1 MRRLARAYGFVR
13 ADVLTITASM
23 AVTVRTTDDQVITQT
38 RRILR
43 RGTDMHCIEAVN
55 ELSRKVCVNPIP
67 PEELHARLEA
77 IRTAPDK
84 LRCRLPL
91 AYLITSGSFAVFF
104 GGTWRDG
111 IAAMLCSVLLYVI
124 GVLGDRISLQPLVLT
139 MVSSAA
145 MCAAAALTVKTGMG
159 QNLDYIIIGN
169 IMLLIP
175 GIPFVNSMRDIFV
188 GDTITGLLSAFEA
201 VFASAC
207 HRGRLRARAHA
218 DWGRCRMT
226 GEILL
231 QIVMAMI
238 GALGFGLLF
247 HISGSRLITI
257 MLGAAVNWGVYL
269 LAMQWYDNR
278 VTAFFVSTLA
288 TAALAELLARLLKAP
303 VITLLVPMLVPLI
316 PGGDL
321 YYTTLAL
328 VQGDTAGFAR
338 YGTLF
343 IEEAGAMAFGVILVA
358 CLVQTLGKLWL
369 LHSAR
374 K

>member
-1 MRRLARAYGFVR
+1 
-13 ADVLTITASM
+13 
-23 AVTVRTTDDQVITQT
+23 
-38 RRILR
+38 
-43 RGTDMHCIEAVN
+43 
-55 ELSRKVCVNPIP
+55 
-67 PEELHARLEA
+67 
-77 IRTAPDK
+77 
-84 LRCRLPL
+84 
-91 AYLITSGSFAVFF
+91 
-104 GGTWRDG
+104 
-111 IAAMLCSVLLYVI
+111 
-124 GVLGDRISLQPLVLT
+124 
-139 MVSSAA
+139 
-145 MCAAAALTVKTGMG
+145 
-159 QNLDYIIIGN
+159 
-169 IMLLIP
+169 
-175 GIPFVNSMRDIFV
+175 
-188 GDTITGLLSAFEA
+188 
-201 VFASAC
+201 
-207 HRGRLRARAHA
+207 
-218 DWGRCRMT
+218 MT

-269 LAMQWYDNR
+269 
-278 VTAFFVSTLA
+278 
-288 TAALAELLARLLKAP
+288 LAELLARLLKAP

-369 LHSAR
+369 LYSAR

>member
-1 MRRLARAYGFVR
+1 
-13 ADVLTITASM
+13 
-23 AVTVRTTDDQVITQT
+23 
-38 RRILR
+38 
-43 RGTDMHCIEAVN
+43 
-55 ELSRKVCVNPIP
+55 
-67 PEELHARLEA
+67 
-77 IRTAPDK
+77 
-84 LRCRLPL
+84 
-91 AYLITSGSFAVFF
+91 
-104 GGTWRDG
+104 
-111 IAAMLCSVLLYVI
+111 
-124 GVLGDRISLQPLVLT
+124 
-139 MVSSAA
+139 
-145 MCAAAALTVKTGMG
+145 
-159 QNLDYIIIGN
+159 
-169 IMLLIP
+169 
-175 GIPFVNSMRDIFV
+175 
-188 GDTITGLLSAFEA
+188 
-201 VFASAC
+201 
-207 HRGRLRARAHA
+207 
-218 DWGRCRMT
+218 MT

-343 IEEAGAMAFGVILVA
+343 IEEAGAMAFGVILRRINGDGHNVDIA
-358 CLVQTLGKLWL
+358 RSIGNTHAPDDIAAVLMQQGIEPFHRIRVLYHDSHYGNSCLHKNT
-369 LHSAR
+369 SE
-374 K
+374 

>member
-1 MRRLARAYGFVR
+1 
-13 ADVLTITASM
+13 
-23 AVTVRTTDDQVITQT
+23 
-38 RRILR
+38 
-43 RGTDMHCIEAVN
+43 
-55 ELSRKVCVNPIP
+55 
-67 PEELHARLEA
+67 
-77 IRTAPDK
+77 
-84 LRCRLPL
+84 
-91 AYLITSGSFAVFF
+91 
-104 GGTWRDG
+104 
-111 IAAMLCSVLLYVI
+111 
-124 GVLGDRISLQPLVLT
+124 
-139 MVSSAA
+139 
-145 MCAAAALTVKTGMG
+145 
-159 QNLDYIIIGN
+159 
-169 IMLLIP
+169 
-175 GIPFVNSMRDIFV
+175 
-188 GDTITGLLSAFEA
+188 
-201 VFASAC
+201 
-207 HRGRLRARAHA
+207 
-218 DWGRCRMT
+218 MT

-303 VITLLVPMLVPLI
+303 VITLLVPLI
-316 PGGDL
+316 PGGVL

-369 LHSAR
+369 LHSER

>member
-1 MRRLARAYGFVR
+1 
-13 ADVLTITASM
+13 
-23 AVTVRTTDDQVITQT
+23 
-38 RRILR
+38 
-43 RGTDMHCIEAVN
+43 
-55 ELSRKVCVNPIP
+55 
-67 PEELHARLEA
+67 
-77 IRTAPDK
+77 
-84 LRCRLPL
+84 
-91 AYLITSGSFAVFF
+91 
-104 GGTWRDG
+104 
-111 IAAMLCSVLLYVI
+111 
-124 GVLGDRISLQPLVLT
+124 
-139 MVSSAA
+139 
-145 MCAAAALTVKTGMG
+145 
-159 QNLDYIIIGN
+159 
-169 IMLLIP
+169 
-175 GIPFVNSMRDIFV
+175 
-188 GDTITGLLSAFEA
+188 
-201 VFASAC
+201 
-207 HRGRLRARAHA
+207 
-218 DWGRCRMT
+218 MT

-369 LHSAR
+369 LYSAKKSSR
-374 K
+374 PKVPIQKLSPSRSIKNRTPSLRGFLAALRGTCPRIFEICMANSIETRATAR

>member
-1 MRRLARAYGFVR
+1 M
-13 ADVLTITASM
+13 
-23 AVTVRTTDDQVITQT
+23 
-38 RRILR
+38 
-43 RGTDMHCIEAVN
+43 
-55 ELSRKVCVNPIP
+55 
-67 PEELHARLEA
+67 
-77 IRTAPDK
+77 
-84 LRCRLPL
+84 
-91 AYLITSGSFAVFF
+91 TS
-104 GGTWRDG
+104 
-111 IAAMLCSVLLYVI
+111 
-124 GVLGDRISLQPLVLT
+124 
-139 MVSSAA
+139 
-145 MCAAAALTVKTGMG
+145 
-159 QNLDYIIIGN
+159 
-169 IMLLIP
+169 
-175 GIPFVNSMRDIFV
+175 
-188 GDTITGLLSAFEA
+188 
-201 VFASAC
+201 
-207 HRGRLRARAHA
+207 
-218 DWGRCRMT
+218 
-226 GEILL
+226 EILL

-269 LAMQWYDNR
+269 YDNR

-288 TAALAELLARLLKAP
+288 TAALAEVLARLLKAP

-369 LHSAR
+369 LYSAR

>member
-1 MRRLARAYGFVR
+1 
-13 ADVLTITASM
+13 
-23 AVTVRTTDDQVITQT
+23 
-38 RRILR
+38 
-43 RGTDMHCIEAVN
+43 
-55 ELSRKVCVNPIP
+55 
-67 PEELHARLEA
+67 
-77 IRTAPDK
+77 
-84 LRCRLPL
+84 
-91 AYLITSGSFAVFF
+91 
-104 GGTWRDG
+104 
-111 IAAMLCSVLLYVI
+111 
-124 GVLGDRISLQPLVLT
+124 
-139 MVSSAA
+139 
-145 MCAAAALTVKTGMG
+145 
-159 QNLDYIIIGN
+159 
-169 IMLLIP
+169 
-175 GIPFVNSMRDIFV
+175 
-188 GDTITGLLSAFEA
+188 
-201 VFASAC
+201 
-207 HRGRLRARAHA
+207 
-218 DWGRCRMT
+218 MT

-369 LHSAR
+369 LDSAR
-374 K
+374 KTKKRSVRGRRSNAVSPTSRNGPWAVPKSSESSYTETFFLQKSKIRGTCPRIFGICMANSIETRATAR

>member
-1 MRRLARAYGFVR
+1 
-13 ADVLTITASM
+13 
-23 AVTVRTTDDQVITQT
+23 
-38 RRILR
+38 
-43 RGTDMHCIEAVN
+43 
-55 ELSRKVCVNPIP
+55 
-67 PEELHARLEA
+67 
-77 IRTAPDK
+77 
-84 LRCRLPL
+84 
-91 AYLITSGSFAVFF
+91 
-104 GGTWRDG
+104 
-111 IAAMLCSVLLYVI
+111 
-124 GVLGDRISLQPLVLT
+124 
-139 MVSSAA
+139 
-145 MCAAAALTVKTGMG
+145 
-159 QNLDYIIIGN
+159 
-169 IMLLIP
+169 
-175 GIPFVNSMRDIFV
+175 
-188 GDTITGLLSAFEA
+188 
-201 VFASAC
+201 
-207 HRGRLRARAHA
+207 
-218 DWGRCRMT
+218 MT

-278 VTAFFVSTLA
+278 VTAFFVATLA
-288 TAALAELLARLLKAP
+288 TAALDEVLARLLKAP

-343 IEEAGAMAFGVILVA
+343 IEEADAMAFGVILVA

-369 LHSAR
+369 LHSER

>member
-1 MRRLARAYGFVR
+1 
-13 ADVLTITASM
+13 
-23 AVTVRTTDDQVITQT
+23 
-38 RRILR
+38 
-43 RGTDMHCIEAVN
+43 
-55 ELSRKVCVNPIP
+55 
-67 PEELHARLEA
+67 
-77 IRTAPDK
+77 
-84 LRCRLPL
+84 
-91 AYLITSGSFAVFF
+91 
-104 GGTWRDG
+104 
-111 IAAMLCSVLLYVI
+111 
-124 GVLGDRISLQPLVLT
+124 
-139 MVSSAA
+139 
-145 MCAAAALTVKTGMG
+145 
-159 QNLDYIIIGN
+159 
-169 IMLLIP
+169 
-175 GIPFVNSMRDIFV
+175 
-188 GDTITGLLSAFEA
+188 
-201 VFASAC
+201 
-207 HRGRLRARAHA
+207 
-218 DWGRCRMT
+218 MT

-278 VTAFFVSTLA
+278 VIAFFVATLA
-288 TAALAELLARLLKAP
+288 TAALDEVLARLLKAP

-369 LHSAR
+369 LHSER

>member
-1 MRRLARAYGFVR
+1 
-13 ADVLTITASM
+13 
-23 AVTVRTTDDQVITQT
+23 
-38 RRILR
+38 
-43 RGTDMHCIEAVN
+43 
-55 ELSRKVCVNPIP
+55 
-67 PEELHARLEA
+67 
-77 IRTAPDK
+77 
-84 LRCRLPL
+84 
-91 AYLITSGSFAVFF
+91 
-104 GGTWRDG
+104 
-111 IAAMLCSVLLYVI
+111 
-124 GVLGDRISLQPLVLT
+124 
-139 MVSSAA
+139 
-145 MCAAAALTVKTGMG
+145 
-159 QNLDYIIIGN
+159 
-169 IMLLIP
+169 
-175 GIPFVNSMRDIFV
+175 
-188 GDTITGLLSAFEA
+188 
-201 VFASAC
+201 
-207 HRGRLRARAHA
+207 
-218 DWGRCRMT
+218 MT

-358 CLVQTLGKLWL
+358 CLVQTLGKLWML
-369 LHSAR
+369 YSERKERKRSVRGCRETAVLPTRGTDRGPFLSRPKVPIQKLSPSRSIKNRTPSLRGFLAALRGTCPRIFGICMANSIETRATAR
-374 K
+374 